1 MRQKPKQSNGITIS
15 YATPH
20 AEAELLRQLVTEN
33 ELLVSHDLDVA
44 RARKSSVPPVEF
56 TTERS
61 GVVDTEYTIVLDRS
75 LRKRAS

>member
-1 MRQKPKQSNGITIS
+1 MKQNPKQSNGIVIS

-56 TTERS
+56 TAERS
-61 GVVDTEYTIVLDRS
+61 GVVESSYTLVLSRP
-75 LRKRAS
+75 KRAS